1 MALKGGFSVALAGLL
16 FVVGCDSS
24 EDGQV
29 VGREGGIVVSAD
41 GRLAIEIPA
50 DALEGDVEVS
60 IVEVDGGPDGAMR
73 VYEVEPRLTQLRY
86 PATITFELE
95 ASDALTL
102 RGEDEDA
109 PAVEMVIEH
118 AEGWNGLADQTV
130 DLEDGF
136 AEASLMYF
144 ASVAVMGG

>member
-1 MALKGGFSVALAGLL
+1 MALRGFTVALAGLL
-16 FVVGCDSS
+16 FVVGCDSN
-24 EDGQV
+24 ERGDL
-29 VGREGGIVVSAD
+29 VGREGGTVVSAD

-50 DALEGDVEVS
+50 DALDQEVEVS

-95 ASDALTL
+95 PSEALSL
-102 RGEDEDA
+102 RGEEGSV

-118 AEGWNGLADQTV
+118 SEGWNGLADQTV

-144 ASVAVMGG
+144 ASIAVVGG